1 MTRKMSSADSIGM
14 SSTSRTTITFVVFFA
29 CVTGAAAGGAASSLM
44 QSGAFF
50 GAFWMGV
57 VIVSGWSSL
66 VPCNWFS
73 GFRGGK
79 FNLPIFCTVA
89 VATSRSSTDALSL
102 LLGGEFGL
110 ATGPFCG
117 ECLSN
122 RFVVLPL
129 EAVGIAAPVLPDLV
143 VFAMSAM

>member
-1 MTRKMSSADSIGM
+1 MEA
-14 SSTSRTTITFVVFFA
+14 
-29 CVTGAAAGGAASSLM
+29 
-44 QSGAFF
+44 
-50 GAFWMGV
+50 
-57 VIVSGWSSL
+57 VIVFTWSFR
-66 VPCNWFS
+66 VFRDWFS
-73 GFRGGK
+73 GLRGGK

-89 VATSRSSTDALSL
+89 VATSTSATDALSL